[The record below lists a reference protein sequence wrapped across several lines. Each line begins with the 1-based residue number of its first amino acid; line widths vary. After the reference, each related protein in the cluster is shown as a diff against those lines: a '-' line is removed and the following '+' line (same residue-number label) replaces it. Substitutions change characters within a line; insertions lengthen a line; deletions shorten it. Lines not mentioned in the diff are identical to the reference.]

1 MKSAW
6 FWLWALPTPA
16 MAQMVEV
23 PDEPSKPA
31 TGKARAREYFQTREN
46 EVAPAKA
53 ARRPAQEG
61 GTPRYLALHIGSF
74 FTSSAYSWGRNNQE
88 DVGKLNA
95 GLTYRLGEWVNSMD
109 WALRVDYTNYQLDE
123 GSARK
128 LSFGAILTFPD
139 SNSRFPL
146 YFGGGLGAGFFI
158 KQIDDQSAIALDYS
172 LFGGA
177 RFLDVIDNL
186 GFMVEVGLKNHL
198 HLLETGQFNGVFINV
213 GTVFAF

>member
-1 MKSAW
+1 M
-6 FWLWALPTPA
+6 
-16 MAQMVEV
+16 
-23 PDEPSKPA
+23 
-31 TGKARAREYFQTREN
+31 
-46 EVAPAKA
+46 
-53 ARRPAQEG
+53 
-61 GTPRYLALHIGSF
+61 ALHIGSF

-146 YFGGGLGAGFFI
+146 YFGGGFGAGFFI